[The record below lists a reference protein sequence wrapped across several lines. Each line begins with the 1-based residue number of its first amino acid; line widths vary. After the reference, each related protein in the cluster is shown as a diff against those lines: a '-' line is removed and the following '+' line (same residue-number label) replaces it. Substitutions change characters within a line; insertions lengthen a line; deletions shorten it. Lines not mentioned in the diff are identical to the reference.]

1 MRALQSG
8 NPAHS
13 PDIRPDAAPSA
24 APSAARRGAGGRALL
39 QATRVPAP
47 PPPFQAC
54 QYAFLI
60 SVARGLAPFMMM
72 PAAFA
77 GVSPPSP
84 RCRLMQ
90 L

>member
-1 MRALQSG
+1 MRALQWE
-8 NPAHS
+8 PRALPEHS
-13 PDIRPDAAPSA
+13 AGCGAE
-24 APSAARRGAGGRALL
+24 RGAGRGAARGRRARLL
-39 QATRVPAP
+39 QATRLPAP

-60 SVARGLAPFMMM
+60 SVARGLTPFMMM